1 MRFSVVSNV
10 LVAAIAATIGV
21 AHAKLAPAPAVE
33 PAKVEAEKKKK
44 ADAAKKEAEA
54 LARAQDRVVEHY
66 KRSKGLIPEK
76 AEAPAKK
83 RHAAARIEKLTC
95 MLGTEDRHARIGVEL
110 KNGHVESFAYYS
122 KWKPRTCSVE
132 HKREEAYSKWQDS
145 GRFTTVVSEK
155 GRFLIENR
163 GRSVHFIF
171 HDVDRMFYCGMEGVI
186 RGTLTVTRGK
196 KDCVLA
202 GVMDED
208 SDARPTIGAAPASLS
223 ATASG
228 AGAPPQPCTGKC

>member
-110 KNGHVESFAYYS
+110 KNGHVESFHNRLRDECLNQELFPSMTEA
-122 KWKPRTCSVE
+122 RVVI
-132 HKREEAYSKWQDS
+132 EEWRRLY
-145 GRFTTVVSEK
+145 
-155 GRFLIENR
+155 NR
-163 GRSVHFIF
+163 IHPHSSLGFQSPDECATKHER
-171 HDVDRMFYCGMEGVI
+171 
-186 RGTLTVTRGK
+186 
-196 KDCVLA
+196 LA
-202 GVMDED
+202 
-208 SDARPTIGAAPASLS
+208 SICAPATPALRSM
-223 ATASG
+223 
-228 AGAPPQPCTGKC
+228 PV